1 MSKIDYI
8 GELCRMSAMLE
19 RCAGCYSGGLRGEL
33 EGFKKQADTTA
44 HTVMSAVM
52 SEFVTPLERG
62 DIAAS
67 VSALRRAILSTP
79 AVSGGRHGEG
89 CLSLV
94 RAVRECT
101 SALRGRGRGDC
112 ALAAYLE
119 ASLPPEDCAPAAI
132 KLWHGELCRCY
143 ETLLCTLL
151 NSL

>member
-8 GELCRMSAMLE
+8 GQVCRMAAMLE
-19 RCAGCYSGGLRGEL
+19 KCAECYSGGGRGEL
-33 EGFKKQADTTA
+33 DGLKKQADTTA
-44 HTVMSAVM
+44 HTVMSAVI
-52 SEFVTPLERG
+52 SEFVTPLGRG

-67 VSALRRAILSTP
+67 VSALRRAIISTP
-79 AVSGGRHGEG
+79 AVSGGRDGER
-89 CLSLV
+89 CLALV

-101 SALRGRGRGDC
+101 SALGGRGRGDC
-112 ALAAYLE
+112 ALAVYLE